1 MKKLIAGTAIA
12 ALAAA
17 SLSAEITFGSWGRA
31 LWITA
36 ANSYDGENNIIVT
49 DVHQSWGGNAPRT
62 ALGVQGNSDN
72 VGYKLDIHANATEL
86 GVGDNAY
93 IWVKPI
99 DMVRISVG
107 KHDDNF
113 LRGDAAYGLWNWDRI
128 GNVDGHGEGWT
139 FGEYLDIQ
147 GVDFQITPNEAL
159 SIGVAVPLALD
170 GSHDKF
176 TVVKDNGDFE
186 SDPYVTG
193 SLQDAWLN
201 SAIVAAYKI
210 EGTGTIK
217 AGLKLHSGVAAV
229 TGKDPDITGIDY
241 DVDTDGNGEADAYS
255 WALAGQVADFYQ
267 LNPTKYATYARNKK
281 DKDVKTWADI
291 AAAFDYTGS
300 ENLYASV
307 GVVIPT
313 KNNEAKKVNG
323 YVKYTADALT
333 VHGIA
338 GLKLNVNDKNDDD
351 TDYDH
356 IGFTVGAGVDYALEN
371 NVGIFADVRYA
382 DGVYKAENSKDND
395 VITFGFGAT
404 KGFSNGVI
412 GAAFEGSTRGTGRYE
427 YKNGDNPKKAPLAWE
442 IPVKFEYWF

>member
-36 ANSYDGENNIIVT
+36 ANSYDGDNNIIVT

-86 GVGDNAY
+86 GVGDNAL

-107 KHDDNF
+107 KHDENF

-170 GSHDKF
+170 GSHKTF
-176 TVVKDNGDFE
+176 AVQKDNGDLE
-186 SDPYVTG
+186 SDPYTTG

-210 EGTGTIK
+210 EGTGTVK
-217 AGLKLHSGVAAV
+217 AGLKLHSGPEYTAGTDATEGHIAWNDVNDDDTIDLDELSWVAGAGAV
-229 TGKDPDITGIDY
+229 
-241 DVDTDGNGEADAYS
+241 DGFG
-255 WALAGQVADFYQ
+255 
-267 LNPTKYATYARNKK
+267 TYARNKK
-281 DKDVKTWADI
+281 GKDVKTWADI

-338 GLKLNVNDKNDDD
+338 GLKLNVNDANDDD

-382 DGVYKAENSKDND
+382 DGVYAAGNSKDND

>member
-36 ANSYDGENNIIVT
+36 ANSYDGDNNIIVT

-86 GVGDNAY
+86 GVGDNAL

-107 KHDDNF
+107 KHDENF

-159 SIGVAVPLALD
+159 SIGVAVPLSLT
-170 GSHDKF
+170 GSHDTF
-176 TVVKDNGDFE
+176 AVVKDNGETE
-186 SDPYVTG
+186 SDPYTTG

-210 EGTGTIK
+210 EGTGTVK
-217 AGLKLHSGVAAV
+217 AGLKLHSGATKGTDTEAT
-229 TGKDPDITGIDY
+229 TGRLSWTDAND
-241 DVDTDGNGEADAYS
+241 DGNITLDELSWVAGTDAVDGVG
-255 WALAGQVADFYQ
+255 A
-267 LNPTKYATYARNKK
+267 YAKNKK
-281 DKDVKTWADI
+281 GKDVKTWADI

-300 ENLYASV
+300 ENLFASV

-338 GLKLNVNDKNDDD
+338 GLKLNVDDANDDD

-382 DGVYKAENSKDND
+382 DGVYAAGNSKDRD

>member
-36 ANSYDGENNIIVT
+36 ANSYDGDNNIIVT

-86 GVGDNAY
+86 GVGDNAL

-99 DMVRISVG
+99 DWVRLSVG
-107 KHDDNF
+107 KHDENF

-128 GNVDGHGEGWT
+128 GNVNGHGEGWT
-139 FGEYLDIQ
+139 FDEYLDIQ

-159 SIGVAVPLALD
+159 SIGVAVPLSLT
-170 GSHDKF
+170 GSHDTF
-176 TVVKDNGDFE
+176 AVVKDNGETE
-186 SDPYVTG
+186 SDPYTTG

-210 EGTGTIK
+210 EGTGTVK
-217 AGLKLHSGVAAV
+217 AGLKLHSGATKGEGTEAVAEGGRWFDDDADPVTPDVWQKVPAV
-229 TGKDPDITGIDY
+229 EAA
-241 DVDTDGNGEADAYS
+241 DGVG
-255 WALAGQVADFYQ
+255 
-267 LNPTKYATYARNKK
+267 TYARNKK
-281 DKDVKTWADI
+281 GKDVKTWADI

-300 ENLYASV
+300 ENLFASV

-313 KNNEAKKVNG
+313 KNNEAQKVNG

-371 NVGIFADVRYA
+371 NVGVFADVRYA

>member
-36 ANSYDGENNIIVT
+36 ANSYDGDNNIIVT

-86 GVGDNAY
+86 GVGDNAL

-99 DMVRISVG
+99 DWVRLSVG
-107 KHDDNF
+107 KHDENF

-128 GNVDGHGEGWT
+128 GNVNGHGEGWT
-139 FGEYLDIQ
+139 FDEYLDIQ

-159 SIGVAVPLALD
+159 SIGVAVPLSLT
-170 GSHDKF
+170 GSHDTF
-176 TVVKDNGDFE
+176 AVVKDNGETE
-186 SDPYVTG
+186 SDPYTTG

-210 EGTGTIK
+210 EGTGTVK
-217 AGLKLHSGVAAV
+217 AGLKLHSGATKGEGTEAVAEGGRWFDDDADPVTPDVWQKVPAV
-229 TGKDPDITGIDY
+229 EAA
-241 DVDTDGNGEADAYS
+241 DGVG
-255 WALAGQVADFYQ
+255 
-267 LNPTKYATYARNKK
+267 TYARNKK
-281 DKDVKTWADI
+281 GKDVKTWADI

-300 ENLYASV
+300 ENLFASV

-313 KNNEAKKVNG
+313 KNNEAQKVNG

-371 NVGIFADVRYA
+371 NVGVFADVRYA

-412 GAAFEGSTRGTGRYE
+412 GVAFEATT
-427 YKNGDNPKKAPLAWE
+427 NGYGLYGGKCQVSKDDLSWF
-442 IPVKFEYWF
+442 IPFKLEYWF

>member
-170 GSHDKF
+170 GSHEKIAIQ
-176 TVVKDNGDFE
+176 KDNGDFE
-186 SDPYVTG
+186 SDPYTTG

-210 EGTGTIK
+210 ENVGTVK
-217 AGLKLHSGVAAV
+217 AGLKLHSGPAKAIERLSYEDAVAVGA
-229 TGKDPDITGIDY
+229 PAY
-241 DVDTDGNGEADAYS
+241 ADEN
-255 WALAGQVADFYQ
+255 
-267 LNPTKYATYARNKK
+267 NPTAAEKRALEDWYTDNTPNASIYARNKK
-281 DKDVKTWADI
+281 GKDVKTWADI

-313 KNNEAKKVNG
+313 KNNEAQKVNG

-338 GLKLNVNDKNDDD
+338 GLKLNVNDANDSDSD
-351 TDYDH
+351 FDH

-382 DGVYKAENSKDND
+382 DGVYAAGNSKDND

-412 GAAFEGSTRGTGRYE
+412 GAAFEGSTRGTGRYK
-427 YKNGDNPKKAPLAWE
+427 YDTTKDNPFAWE

>member
-62 ALGVQGNSDN
+62 ALGVAGNSDN

-86 GVGDNAY
+86 GVGDNAL

-99 DMVRISVG
+99 DMVRLSVG
-107 KHDDNF
+107 KHDENF

-139 FGEYLDIQ
+139 FADYLDIQ

-159 SIGVAVPLALD
+159 SIGVAVPLSLT
-170 GSHDKF
+170 GSHDTF
-176 TVVKDNGDFE
+176 AVVKDNGETE
-186 SDPYVTG
+186 SDPYTTG

-217 AGLKLHSGVAAV
+217 AGLKLHSGATQGEGTEAVAAG
-229 TGKDPDITGIDY
+229 GKWVDDDNDPTTPS
-241 DVDTDGNGEADAYS
+241 VWTEVPAVEAADGVGAY
-255 WALAGQVADFYQ
+255 A
-267 LNPTKYATYARNKK
+267 KNKK
-281 DKDVKTWADI
+281 GKDVKTWADI

-300 ENLYASV
+300 ENLFASV

-313 KNNEAKKVNG
+313 KNNEAQKVNG

-338 GLKLNVNDKNDDD
+338 GLKLNVNDANDSDSD
-351 TDYDH
+351 FDH

-382 DGVYKAENSKDND
+382 DGVYAAGNSKNND